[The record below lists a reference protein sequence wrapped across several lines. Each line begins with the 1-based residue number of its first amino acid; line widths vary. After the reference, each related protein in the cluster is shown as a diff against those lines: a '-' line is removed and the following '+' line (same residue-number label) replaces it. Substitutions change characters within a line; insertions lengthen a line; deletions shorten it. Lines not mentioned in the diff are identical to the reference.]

1 MAIVVANHIG
11 PLAQWLEQRTQGF
24 ERSKWKIHTI
34 LKDGLQVSHI
44 ARSIQHSGSLVE
56 SVKFGEA

>member
-1 MAIVVANHIG
+1 MAIVVANRIG

-24 ERSKWKIHTI
+24 ERSKWKLHTI
-34 LKDGLQVSHI
+34 LKDGLQANHI
-44 ARSIQHSGSLVE
+44 TRSILFSGSLVE